1 MLLSQWELTLFVPK
15 TPTGLADITPLII
28 ERGLLKPINV
38 KARQGF
44 KYRSFDLKTNKVSIQ
59 PELYY
64 YHCVRLRLSLEV
76 AFNA

>member
-15 TPTGLADITPLII
+15 TPTGLADITQLII

-59 PELYY
+59 PELYH

>member
-15 TPTGLADITPLII
+15 TPTGLADITQLII

-59 PELYY
+59 LELYY
-64 YHCVRLRLSLEV
+64 YHCVRLKPQLEV
-76 AFNA
+76 AFDA